1 MQGISIVTLNTWK
14 GEGDYPAR
22 MATTIDLL
30 AGLDPDIVLLQEVF
44 AVPSRGLCAADTLS
58 AALGLHC
65 AFHPARKKMRPF
77 EGGDVL
83 SQSGLAVLAR
93 AEILSSS
100 PVALPDDPRDGE
112 RMAQIVRI
120 GGAAP
125 VTVLNLHLT
134 HLPDAAALRRQQL
147 IAALSALPDGINGP
161 VIAGGDFNDAVD
173 DGWLAPVAPAL
184 PGLTIRNT
192 RHDVPNAPATP
203 TLVDP
208 PSDGRPGCIDHILT
222 VRAAESGPVG
232 TLETGHHGGREVS
245 DHRAVRA
252 VLSIP
257 G

>member
-44 AVPSRGLCAADTLS
+44 AVPSRGLCTADTLS

-125 VTVLNLHLT
+125 VTV
-134 HLPDAAALRRQQL
+134 P
-147 IAALSALPDGINGP
+147 I
-161 VIAGGDFNDAVD
+161 
-173 DGWLAPVAPAL
+173 LA
-184 PGLTIRNT
+184 
-192 RHDVPNAPATP
+192 
-203 TLVDP
+203 
-208 PSDGRPGCIDHILT
+208 GRPSS
-222 VRAAESGPVG
+222 AAVAARTASPRSACSAA
-232 TLETGHHGGREVS
+232 TKATNRPSLAT
-245 DHRAVRA
+245 
-252 VLSIP
+252 
-257 G
+257 